1 MSKSKFLGEFE
12 IVVLAALL
20 QLGDEAYGV
29 SILREI
35 EKRADRAV
43 SIGALYSTLNRL
55 EKKEY
60 VKSHMGEATLER
72 GGRAKRYFKIT
83 STGQQQLDKSLKSL
97 HQMLDGLQLWPSGAI
112 V

>member
-12 IVVLAALL
+12 IIVLAALL
-20 QLGDEAYGV
+20 RLGEGAYGV
-29 SILREI
+29 SILKEI

-60 VKSHMGEATLER
+60 VRSHMGEATSER
-72 GGRAKRYFKIT
+72 GGRAKRYFKVT
-83 STGQQQLDKSLKSL
+83 HLGQQQLDKSLKAL
-97 HQMLDGLQLWPSGAI
+97 HQMLHGLALWPAGVTA
-112 V
+112 